1 MGKLIELQEETKK
14 YNLKVES
21 ILFEIEKSLKDMPEN
36 PAITKLNES
45 GSCYTINS
53 SELFKHDNWSVTF
66 HNFRH
71 QYEIIFEKLNSCIN
85 VERKIKELKSIIEIG
100 KIKIGVRTE
109 RLHPKVIE
117 NLKQVL

>member
-1 MGKLIELQEETKK
+1 MGKLAKLQEETKK

-21 ILFEIEKSLKDMPEN
+21 ILLEIENSLNNIPEN
-36 PAITKLNES
+36 PAITKLNKS

-53 SELFKHDNWSVTF
+53 SELFKHDNWSAKF

-71 QYEIIFEKLNSCIN
+71 QYEMIFEKLNSCIN
-85 VERKIKELKSIIEIG
+85 VERKIKEFQNIIETG
-100 KIKIGVRTE
+100 KITIKGNTE

-117 NLKQVL
+117 NLKEIL

>member
-1 MGKLIELQEETKK
+1 MGKLAELQKETKK

-21 ILFEIEKSLKDMPEN
+21 ILFGIEKSLNNMPEN

-53 SELFKHDNWSVTF
+53 SELFKHDNWSAKF

-71 QYEIIFEKLNSCIN
+71 QYEMIFDKLNSCIN
-85 VERKIKELKSIIEIG
+85 VERKIKELKNIIGTG
-100 KIKIGVRTE
+100 KITIQGSTE

-117 NLKQVL
+117 NLKEIL